1 MNINIKNVNK
11 DKIAAWAVHGF
22 TASGAVLG
30 FLAIISIFNNDQVGS
45 FLWLGLALLVDGLDG
60 TIARKIGVTDKA
72 PNIDGSTLDN
82 LIDYLNY
89 VIIPSLMIYW
99 FQMVPNG
106 WEIIIPA
113 GVFAVSLYTFANINM
128 KTEDYYFSG
137 FPALWNIVVLYF
149 YILNT
154 NQYINLIVIILLSI
168 LTFIPI
174 KFVHPLRVK
183 KLRNITIFCTII
195 WSATTLKLITT
206 LPNINLFND
215 EKIVLTI
222 WILSS
227 LYFITIC
234 GSRSLK
240 DIHFYVND

>member
-1 MNINIKNVNK
+1 MNIKIKNVDK
-11 DKIAAWAVHGF
+11 DKIAAWAVHSF

-30 FLAIISIFNNDQVGS
+30 FLALISIFNYDQVGS

-60 TIARKIGVTDKA
+60 TIARKIGVVDKA

-113 GVFAVSLYTFANINM
+113 GIFSVSLYTFVNINM
-128 KTEDYYFSG
+128 KTTDYYFSG

-183 KLRNITIFCTII
+183 KIRGISIFCTII
-195 WSATTLKLITT
+195 WSGTALKLVTT
-206 LPNINLFND
+206 SPEINLFND

-227 LYFITIC
+227 LYFIIIC

-240 DIHFYVND
+240 DFYFYVND

>member
-1 MNINIKNVNK
+1 MNINIRKVNK

-128 KTEDYYFSG
+128 KTEDYYFNG

-154 NQYINLIVIILLSI
+154 NLYVNLIVIIFLSI

-206 LPNINLFND
+206 LPNINLIND
-215 EKIVLTI
+215 EKFVLTI
-222 WILSS
+222 WIACS
-227 LYFITIC
+227 LYFVIISA
-234 GSRSLK
+234 GRSLK
-240 DIHFYVND
+240 GFINYE

>member
-1 MNINIKNVNK
+1 MNIQNIDK

-30 FLAIISIFNNDQVGS
+30 FLAIISIFNNDQTSS

-60 TIARKIGVTDKA
+60 TIARKVGVSDKA

-113 GVFAVSLYTFANINM
+113 SIFAVSLYTFANINM

-154 NQYINLIVIILLSI
+154 NHYINLIVIIFLSI

-195 WSATTLKLITT
+195 WSATTLKLVTT
-206 LPNINLFND
+206 FPEINLFN

-222 WILSS
+222 WIICSF
-227 LYFITIC
+227 YFAAIC
-234 GSRSLK
+234 GSRSFKDLK
-240 DIHFYVND
+240 

>member
-1 MNINIKNVNK
+1 MNIQNIDK
-11 DKIAAWAVHGF
+11 DKITAWAVHGF

-30 FLAIISIFNNDQVGS
+30 FLAIISIFNNDQTSS

-60 TIARKIGVTDKA
+60 TIARKVGVSDKA

-82 LIDYLNY
+82 VIDYLNY

-113 GVFAVSLYTFANINM
+113 SIFAVSLYTFANINM

-154 NQYINLIVIILLSI
+154 NHYINLIVIIFLSI

-195 WSATTLKLITT
+195 WSATTLKLVTT
-206 LPNINLFND
+206 FPEINLFN

-222 WILSS
+222 WIICSF
-227 LYFITIC
+227 YFAAIC
-234 GSRSLK
+234 GSRSFKDLK
-240 DIHFYVND
+240 

>member
-1 MNINIKNVNK
+1 MNIDIKKVNK

-113 GVFAVSLYTFANINM
+113 GIFAVSLYTFANINM
-128 KTEDYYFSG
+128 KTDDYYFSG

-154 NQYINLIVIILLSI
+154 NLYVNLIVIIFLSI

-222 WILSS
+222 WIACSI
-227 LYFITIC
+227 YFAIISV
-234 GSRSLK
+234 SRSIK
-240 DIHFYVND
+240 DLNKI

>member
-1 MNINIKNVNK
+1 MNIKLKKVNK
-11 DKIAAWAVHGF
+11 NKIAAWAVHGF

-45 FLWLGLALLVDGLDG
+45 FLWLGLALLVDGIDG

-154 NQYINLIVIILLSI
+154 NVYVNLIVIIFLSV

-183 KLRNITIFCTII
+183 KLRNITIFCTVI

-215 EKIVLTI
+215 EKIVLI
-222 WILSS
+222 MWIACS
-227 LYFITIC
+227 LYFATIS

-240 DIHFYVND
+240 GLINYE

>member
-1 MNINIKNVNK
+1 MNIKIKNVDKN
-11 DKIAAWAVHGF
+11 KIAAWAVHGF

-30 FLAIISIFNNDQVGS
+30 FLALISIFNNDQIGA

-60 TIARKIGVTDKA
+60 TIARKVDVTKII
-72 PNIDGSTLDN
+72 PTIDGSTLDN

-113 GVFAVSLYTFANINM
+113 AIFAVSLYTFANINM
-128 KTEDYYFSG
+128 KTKDYYFSG

-154 NQYINLIVIILLSI
+154 NNYINLIVIIFLLI
-168 LTFIPI
+168 LTFIPL

-183 KLRNITIFCTII
+183 KLRNMTIFFTII

-206 LPNINLFND
+206 SSNVNLFND
-215 EKIVLTI
+215 EKIVLII
-222 WILSS
+222 WIFCSF
-227 LYFITIC
+227 YFATIC
-234 GSRSLK
+234 ASRSIK
-240 DIHFYVND
+240 GFIDYE

>member
-1 MNINIKNVNK
+1 MNINIKKVDK

-30 FLAIISIFNNDQVGS
+30 FLAIISIFNNDLTGS
-45 FLWLGLALLVDGLDG
+45 FLWLGLALFVDGLDG
-60 TIARKIGVTDKA
+60 TIARKVGVSEKA
-72 PNIDGSTLDN
+72 TNIDGSMLDN
-82 LIDYLNY
+82 LVDYLNY

-113 GVFAVSLYTFANINM
+113 GIFAVSLYTFANINM

-154 NQYINLIVIILLSI
+154 NQYINLIVIIFLSI
-168 LTFIPI
+168 LTFIPV

-195 WSATTLKLITT
+195 WSATTLKLVTT
-206 LPNINLFND
+206 LPEINLFN

-222 WILSS
+222 WIVCSF
-227 LYFITIC
+227 YFASIC
-234 GSRSLK
+234 GSRSFKDLK
-240 DIHFYVND
+240 